1 MFKKTPNGQQQTPG
15 LAKATASSSNNGYA
29 ADFLLA
35 RIANQ
40 ASYSAYVENETDY
53 PVATGTVSA
62 PAEAGT
68 VDAVAQIPLSQIGI
82 YPGIAT
88 YKSDTPLIT
97 TDGAPVKATGPGSW
111 GQLYAAG
118 RTR

>member
-1 MFKKTPNGQQQTPG
+1 MFHKMPNAQSQTPG
-15 LAKATASSSNNGYA
+15 LTATDGASLNNGYA

-40 ASYSAYVENETDY
+40 ASYSTYVENETNF
-53 PVATGTVSA
+53 PVATGSVSA

-68 VDAVAQIPLSQIGI
+68 VDAVAEMPLSQIGI

-88 YKSDTPLIT
+88 YTSSTPLIT
-97 TDGAPVKATGPGSW
+97 TDGAPVKATGTGSW
-111 GQLYAAG
+111 AQLYAAG
-118 RTR
+118 RM